1 MIKTLQLQ
9 KEWNE
14 AKESEDEVTLVN
26 VQSQIEMKLPSLE
39 STWEI
44 FFLEEAEAYRSEGHM
59 GLVLVD
65 SNQITEERT

>member
-1 MIKTLQLQ
+1 M
-9 KEWNE
+9 
-14 AKESEDEVTLVN
+14 N